1 MIEDGKTIMY
11 DVYRKD
17 QKIGEFKRL
26 APGIDMIVNTSTVI
40 GSDLK
45 EYKITNKFTRETVWT
60 GADVNKRAESRY
72 ISQD

>member
-26 APGIDMIVNTSTVI
+26 APGIDMVVNTCAVI
-40 GSDLK
+40 GRDLRD
-45 EYKITNKFTRETVWT
+45 YKITNKFTKETVWCGT
-60 GADVNKRAESRY
+60 THINTPNENQY
-72 ISQD
+72 IC